1 MSLNVI
7 EGTWEEIERRKTELI
22 GFYLRVT
29 IQPEKWSLENSS
41 SQNFVA
47 ARPDTAR
54 RTSALGKYAFV
65 SGVSEE
71 FAEEK
76 RTEIEREDRVYP

>member
-7 EGTWEEIERRKTELI
+7 EGTWDEIERRKTELI
-22 GFYLRVT
+22 GHYLRVT

-41 SQNFVA
+41 SQNFA
-47 ARPDTAR
+47 PTRPDTAQ
-54 RTSALGKYAFV
+54 RTSSLGKYAFV
-65 SGVSEE
+65 SGGSER

-76 RTEIEREDRVYP
+76 QTELELEDRVHP